1 MALGLLLCFMGIA
14 GAVLAPAKSRIAWM
28 LMLTSG
34 IGCFL
39 IAGAAIVFEVFCGW
53 HELFFFLHHIAAS
66 FFFIL
71 GGMLAF
77 ISLKE

>member
-1 MALGLLLCFMGIA
+1 MGIA

-66 FFFIL
+66 FFSF
-71 GGMLAF
+71 
-77 ISLKE
+77 